1 MTSTLQQMASS
12 KLGFSPK
19 KSMMV
24 AQRLYEGVK
33 TDRGNM
39 GVITY
44 MRTDSL
50 NIADEALVDVREYI
64 GRNFSEEYLPSR
76 AKRYTTKRRS
86 AQEAH
91 EAIRP
96 TMVDFNPETAKK
108 YLGRDEFK
116 LYQLIYNRFIASQ
129 MSDAKLSLVR

>member
-1 MTSTLQQMASS
+1 MASS

-50 NIADEALVDVREYI
+50 NIADEA
-64 GRNFSEEYLPSR
+64 SS
-76 AKRYTTKRRS
+76 
-86 AQEAH
+86 
-91 EAIRP
+91 
-96 TMVDFNPETAKK
+96 
-108 YLGRDEFK
+108 
-116 LYQLIYNRFIASQ
+116 
-129 MSDAKLSLVR
+129 